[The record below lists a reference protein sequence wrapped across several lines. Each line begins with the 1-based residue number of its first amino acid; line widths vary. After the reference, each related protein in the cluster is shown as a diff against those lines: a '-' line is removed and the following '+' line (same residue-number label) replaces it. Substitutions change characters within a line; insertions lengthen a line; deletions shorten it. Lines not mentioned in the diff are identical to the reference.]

1 MSGHPLSIAHNRKT
15 GVLSEKA
22 LQGTSTYRATRWQA
36 KALQTHRPAMREDGA
51 ELPFLCRA
59 CVRPYTAQIRPHCLV
74 FRFRSSHHVAAPS
87 SANFGIKGTLAI
99 SILSSAAYGF
109 EVPTRDCRE
118 LIGTSNP
125 PHWFAVRPI

>member
-59 CVRPYTAQIRPHCLV
+59 CVRPYTAQIRPHCLIPE
-74 FRFRSSHHVAAPS
+74 RDARDAAGPWGCGNRRGRRASRRLGLRTLDWLTRAGSDPEAHH
-87 SANFGIKGTLAI
+87 
-99 SILSSAAYGF
+99 
-109 EVPTRDCRE
+109 
-118 LIGTSNP
+118 
-125 PHWFAVRPI
+125 

>member
-1 MSGHPLSIAHNRKT
+1 MSGHPLSIPHDRKT

-36 KALQTHRPAMREDGA
+36 KALQTHRPAMREDCA

-74 FRFRSSHHVAAPS
+74 PARLARRGDRRLIHRIFGAITAIPADGCATLLPRREAAVAR
-87 SANFGIKGTLAI
+87 
-99 SILSSAAYGF
+99 AAS
-109 EVPTRDCRE
+109 V
-118 LIGTSNP
+118 
-125 PHWFAVRPI
+125 AVL

>member
-1 MSGHPLSIAHNRKT
+1 MSGHPLSIPHDRKT

-36 KALQTHRPAMREDGA
+36 KALQTHRPAMGEDCA

-74 FRFRSSHHVAAPS
+74 SLQTDSLRKCPRNSLCCKQLHAAL
-87 SANFGIKGTLAI
+87 GTQ
-99 SILSSAAYGF
+99 F
-109 EVPTRDCRE
+109 
-118 LIGTSNP
+118 
-125 PHWFAVRPI
+125 